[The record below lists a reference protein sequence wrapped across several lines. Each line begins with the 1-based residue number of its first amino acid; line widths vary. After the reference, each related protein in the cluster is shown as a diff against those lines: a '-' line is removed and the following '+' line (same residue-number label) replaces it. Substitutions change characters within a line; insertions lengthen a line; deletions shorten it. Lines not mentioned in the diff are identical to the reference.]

1 MEVWQVTLGNVLE
14 KLNQSFELIVC
25 RTIISLPD
33 EGDTDIFVGQCRY
46 IDKPFPKLIP
56 LDGDEHSFD
65 DEIIDYK
72 VEDGDLIVWY
82 KTKQ

>member
-33 EGDTDIFVGQCRY
+33 EGDIDIFVGQCRY
-46 IDKPFPKLIP
+46 IDKPFLKLIS
-56 LDGDEHSFD
+56 LDGDNYSFD
-65 DEIIDYK
+65 REIADYK
-72 VEDGDLIVWY
+72 VEDGDLIIWY
-82 KTKQ
+82 KQ